1 MILGG
6 FVVVVAG
13 SALAAAEILAHADA
27 AIAEQV
33 AVRVRKR
40 RIGFQ
45 SVCETSF
52 PGVSVWNF
60 CEESDYNITDN
71 TLYTPPNGRI
81 SPALMVNSV

>member
-1 MILGG
+1 VILGG

-13 SALAAAEILAHADA
+13 SALAAAAILAHADA

-45 SVCETSF
+45 QNVSETSF
-52 PGVSVWNF
+52 PGVCVWNF
-60 CEESDYNITDN
+60 CSDYNITDN
-71 TLYTPPNGRI
+71 TLYTPPNGRR

>member
-1 MILGG
+1 VILGG

-52 PGVSVWNF
+52 PQGLRVELWALLLTVKQDTVKTSNQIL
-60 CEESDYNITDN
+60 D
-71 TLYTPPNGRI
+71 TLWE
-81 SPALMVNSV
+81 ALSG

>member
-1 MILGG
+1 VILGG

-13 SALAAAEILAHADA
+13 SALAAAAILAHADA

-52 PGVSVWNF
+52 PRVCVWTFGLF
-60 CEESDYNITDN
+60 C
-71 TLYTPPNGRI
+71 
-81 SPALMVNSV
+81 